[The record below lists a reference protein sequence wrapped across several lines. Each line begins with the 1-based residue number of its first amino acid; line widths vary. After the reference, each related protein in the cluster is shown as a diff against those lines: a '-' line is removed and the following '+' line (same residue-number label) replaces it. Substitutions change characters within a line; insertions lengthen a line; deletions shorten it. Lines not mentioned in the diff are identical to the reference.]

1 MKPISWALAASLTL
15 ALTACGGGN
24 APETTG
30 RQAAP
35 LRSAAATY
43 TASTLFDWAPGAY
56 PQFFSGSTVDG
67 EASIDGYGSFT
78 YRYWPATGNYV
89 GVRAADNGVYAYGP
103 ASNWQV
109 MSVGSFES
117 FRCQV
122 VDCTAAPTSY
132 ALLKESGIA
141 PQLQRSTWDLA
152 RTYLDT
158 DGDGVLEL
166 FTAQMVYN
174 PATSTPSTAAPSIFR
189 FYRRQGDTLVEAPEL
204 LDAASVSGCIH
215 PRKAVL
221 ADFNGDGRKDIFVA
235 CHGYDAMPFPGE
247 LNRIVLS
254 QPNGKYIVRE
264 ALNVAGFY
272 HSAAAADFNGDG
284 KPDVVVANNFGYPSV
299 QIWLGAGDG
308 TFTRDDSYLPPAL
321 YVRANY
327 FTVDVPDV
335 DGDGK
340 FDLFVGGHE
349 WENAPTR
356 VFINPGTG
364 NFASA
369 QPVTLPVVQNE
380 GVVLD
385 VVATGAAGA
394 RVLWVLRASGGDGT
408 FYQSLTLQ
416 RVDWATLASTT
427 PILQRGTQWQPWIIP
442 AQVNGQGR
450 IVSDD
455 QSVTSIS
462 VPY

>member
-1 MKPISWALAASLTL
+1 MNKSSWALAASLAL
-15 ALTACGGGN
+15 ALVACGGGST
-24 APETTG
+24 ETVH

-35 LRSAAATY
+35 LRSGTPAF

-56 PQFFSGSTVDG
+56 PQFFSGSAADG
-67 EASIDGYGSFT
+67 EAAIEGHGTFA
-78 YRYWPATGNYV
+78 YRHWPATGNYV
-89 GVRAADNGVYAYGP
+89 GVRAADSGVYVYGP
-103 ASNWQV
+103 VSNWQV
-109 MSVGSFES
+109 MPVGPLAS

-122 VDCTAAPTSY
+122 VACASVPTSY
-132 ALLKESGIA
+132 ALLKESGLE
-141 PQLQRSTWDLA
+141 PQLQRATWDLA
-152 RTYLDT
+152 RTYLDA
-158 DGDGVLEL
+158 DGDGTLEL

-174 PATSTPSTAAPSIFR
+174 PMASTPSTAAPSIFR
-189 FYRRQGDTLVEAPEL
+189 FYRRMGDALVEAPEL
-204 LDAASVSGCIH
+204 LDGASVSGCIH

-221 ADFNGDGRKDIFVA
+221 GDFNGDGRKDIFVA

-254 QPNGKYIVRE
+254 QANGTYIVRDVQS
-264 ALNVAGFY
+264 AVGFY

-284 KPDVVVANNFGYPSV
+284 KADVVVTNNFTQPSV

-321 YVRANY
+321 NTHANY
-327 FTVDVPDV
+327 FTVDAPDV

-356 VFINPGTG
+356 VFLNPGSG
-364 NFASA
+364 NFSGT
-369 QPVTLPVVQNE
+369 QPVALPAVANE

-385 VVATGAAGA
+385 VVTTGTAGA
-394 RVLWVLRASGGDGT
+394 RAVWVLRTSGGDGT

-427 PILQRGTQWQPWIIP
+427 PIRQRGTQWQPWIIP
-442 AQVNGQGR
+442 ARVDGQGR

-455 QSVTSIS
+455 RSVTSIS
-462 VPY
+462 VAY

>member
-1 MKPISWALAASLTL
+1 MNKSSWALAASLAL
-15 ALTACGGGN
+15 ALVACGGGST
-24 APETTG
+24 ETVD

-35 LRSAAATY
+35 LRSGTPAFS
-43 TASTLFDWAPGAY
+43 ASTLFDWAPGAY
-56 PQFFSGSTVDG
+56 PQFFQGSAVDG
-67 EASIDGYGSFT
+67 EAAIEGWGGFT
-78 YRYWPATGNYV
+78 YRHWPVTGNYV
-89 GVRAADNGVYAYGP
+89 GVRAADSGVYVYGP
-103 ASNWQV
+103 VSNWQV
-109 MSVGSFES
+109 MSVGPLES

-122 VDCTAAPTSY
+122 VDCVSVPTSY
-132 ALLKESGIA
+132 ALLKESGIE
-141 PQLQRSTWDLA
+141 PQLQRATWDLA
-152 RTYLDT
+152 RTYLDA
-158 DGDGVLEL
+158 DGDGTLEL

-189 FYRRQGDTLVEAPEL
+189 FYRRQGDSLVEAPDL
-204 LDAASVSGCIH
+204 LDGASVSGCIH

-254 QPNGKYIVRE
+254 QANGTYIVRE
-264 ALNVAGFY
+264 ALNVPGFY

-284 KPDVVVANNFGYPSV
+284 KPDVVVTNNFTRPSV

-308 TFTRDDSYLPPAL
+308 TFTRNDSYLPPAL
-321 YVRANY
+321 NVQANH

-340 FDLFVGGHE
+340 FDLFVAGHE
-349 WENAPTR
+349 WENAPTQ
-356 VFINPGTG
+356 VFLNPGTG
-364 NFASA
+364 NFAGA
-369 QPVTLPVVQNE
+369 QPVTLPAVQNE

-385 VVATGAAGA
+385 VVTTGTAGA
-394 RVLWVLRASGGDGT
+394 RVVWVLRTSGGDGT

-427 PILQRGTQWQPWIIP
+427 PILQRGTQWQAWIIP
-442 AQVNGQGR
+442 VQVNGQGR

-455 QSVTSIS
+455 RSVTSIS

>member
-1 MKPISWALAASLTL
+1 MIRISPALAALLTL
-15 ALTACGGGN
+15 ALAACGGGSLEQV
-24 APETTG
+24 AD
-30 RQAAP
+30 RQAATARASTP
-35 LRSAAATY
+35 AFTAA
-43 TASTLFDWAPGAY
+43 TLFDWAPGAY
-56 PQFFSGSTVDG
+56 PQFFSGTAADG
-67 EASIDGYGSFT
+67 EAAVEGHGSFT
-78 YRYWPATGNYV
+78 YRYWPATGNYL
-89 GVRAADNGVYAYGP
+89 GVRAADSGVYVYGP
-103 ASNWQV
+103 VSNWQV
-109 MSVGSFES
+109 MSVGALDS

-122 VDCTAAPTSY
+122 VACGSAPTSY
-132 ALLKESGIA
+132 ALLKESGLV
-141 PQLQRSTWDLA
+141 PQVQRSSWDLA
-152 RTYLDT
+152 RASFDV

-174 PATSTPSTAAPSIFR
+174 PANSTPSTAAPSIFR

-204 LDAASVSGCIH
+204 LDAASVPGCIH

-221 ADFNGDGRKDIFVA
+221 ADFNGDGRKDVFVA

-254 QPNGKYIVRE
+254 QPNGSYVVRE

-284 KPDVVVANNFGYPSV
+284 KPDVVVTNNFTRPSV

-308 TFTRDDSYLPPAL
+308 TFARDDSYLPPAL
-321 YVRANY
+321 NVQANH

-335 DGDGK
+335 DGDGQ

-349 WENAPTR
+349 WENAPTQ
-356 VFINPGTG
+356 VFLNPGAG
-364 NFASA
+364 NFAAA
-369 QPVTLPVVQNE
+369 QPVTLPAVANE

-385 VVATGAAGA
+385 VVVTGTAGA
-394 RVLWVLRASGGDGT
+394 RVLWVMRTSGGDGT

-416 RVDWATLASTT
+416 RVDWASLASTV

-442 AQVNGQGR
+442 AQVGGQGR

-455 QSVTSIS
+455 ISVTTIS